1 MHCLFSGGGA
11 SSGTMKRIPMTGN
24 AVLIGPLLALVAM
37 GGPACRA
44 DQPSAAAVSGF
55 DTYMGRV
62 EARLD
67 KQISSAKGFLVA
79 ADEARL
85 RRGEL
90 VIEKVTPDPAPDLPG
105 AMLHHWRGTAFVP
118 GARAEDFERLM
129 ADFAGY
135 SRVFAP
141 QVVSARVVGQEGDTL
156 HVAMRLKQKH
166 VLTVVLDTTYD
177 IGAGELDPKHGCIV
191 SMSTRIDEIAD
202 AGEKDEHALSAAEN
216 HGFLWRLNTYWTYE
230 ERDGGLYMQIETV
243 SLTRAIP
250 PGLGWA
256 IGPFVESVPKESLE
270 FTLRAVRD
278 ALKSERSQRR

>member
-1 MHCLFSGGGA
+1 
-11 SSGTMKRIPMTGN
+11 MKRSPMAGN
-24 AVLIGPLLALVAM
+24 AILIATVLALAVM
-37 GGPACRA
+37 GPAARA
-44 DQPSAAAVSGF
+44 DQPSAAAVAGF
-55 DTYMGRV
+55 DAYMQKV

-67 KQISSAKGFLVA
+67 RQTRSAKGFLVA
-79 ADEARL
+79 ADDARL

-90 VIEKVTPDPAPDLPG
+90 VIEKVAADPAPDVPG

-129 ADFAGY
+129 GDFAGY
-135 SRVFAP
+135 PKVFAP
-141 QVVSARVVGQEGDTL
+141 EVVSARVLGEDDDTI

-191 SMSTRIDEIAD
+191 SISTRIDEIAD
-202 AGEKDEHALSAAEN
+202 AGGKGEHALSAAEN
-216 HGFLWRLNTYWTYE
+216 HGFLWRLDTYWTYE

-256 IGPFVESVPKESLE
+256 VGPFVESVPRESLE
-270 FTLRAVRD
+270 FTLRAVCE
-278 ALKSERSQRR
+278 ALRANGVSGVSGPGGDRHRR